1 MKAERKRRL
10 IAKGWTAGS
19 AYEFLELTDAE
30 AALVELKLALADAL
44 RRARAARGVSQVAL
58 AERMQ
63 SSQSRV
69 AKIEAGDPSVSLDL
83 VVKAL
88 LAVGATTRD
97 IGRLLARS

>member
-1 MKAERKRRL
+1 MKAARRRRL

-19 AYEFLELTDAE
+19 AYEFLGLTEAE
-30 AALVELKLALADAL
+30 AALVELKLALAEAL
-44 RRARAARGVSQVAL
+44 RRTRTARGVSQVAL
-58 AERMQ
+58 AERMR

-88 LAVGATTRD
+88 LAVGATRRD
-97 IGRLLARS
+97 IGRMLARS

>member
-1 MKAERKRRL
+1 MKAGRRRRL

-44 RRARAARGVSQVAL
+44 RHARAARGMSQVAL
-58 AERMQ
+58 AERMR

-88 LAVGATTRD
+88 LAVGATARD
-97 IGRLLARS
+97 IGRVLARR

>member
-1 MKAERKRRL
+1 MKAGRRQRL
-10 IAKGWTAGS
+10 VAKGWAAGS

-44 RRARAARGVSQVAL
+44 RRARAARGMSQVAL
-58 AERMQ
+58 AERMR

-88 LAVGATTRD
+88 LAIGATPRD
-97 IGRLLARS
+97 IGRALSKT